1 MTVYVHFLSYNQ
13 EKTKEYNFLW
23 GKNQKIRQDGFC
35 RYMRD

>member
-1 MTVYVHFLSYNQ
+1 MTVYVHVLSYNQ

-23 GKNQKIRQDGFC
+23 RKNQKIRQDGFC